1 MIGFGSQ
8 IGTPRKSAISDL
20 WGSVSIAKTSESHA
34 TGQCSLWRVWLVVL
48 YAVLMIGGLSQVH
61 HFPNGKPSHPHS
73 TDSECAEL
81 SECESEVIAEIAFL
95 ATTPDL
101 LMPYIE
107 VPAAPLDI
115 QPSPSFTNRPAAR
128 FLLRGPPV
136 A

>member
-8 IGTPRKSAISDL
+8 IGIPRNSASADSWAAVAFIKPSR
-20 WGSVSIAKTSESHA
+20 GYA
-34 TGQCSLWRVWLVVL
+34 TERCSSWHVWLVVL

-81 SECESEVIAEIAFL
+81 SECESEVKAEIAFL
-95 ATTPDL
+95 AMTPDL
-101 LMPYIE
+101 VMPYIA
-107 VPAAPLDI
+107 VPSAPLDI
-115 QPSPSFTNRPAAR
+115 QPSPSFTNLPASR